1 MSSERRSPKLTS
13 PSDVTKN
20 KILAL
25 IAYTARVVALT
36 CASGPLMQTFLA
48 SLGFDS
54 GQIYVHSS
62 ILQAANV
69 LTILVFSEW
78 VSNKNPI
85 KRSAF
90 ALLPTG
96 FLFLTYIPIA
106 IAKSATIFTYV
117 LLCIISAFQQIS
129 VGLFTVCEYKTPYYV
144 YKRSEYGMMLSIC
157 GIVSSLLSL
166 ASGAVISYYTARIP
180 FTRVMAIAFGFSS
193 IFILIS
199 VLSIFLEK
207 SLISESEEGDRSEEK
222 RASIVLLMRLP
233 IFRGLI
239 TANIMRGFAAGVIG
253 VLATIALD
261 LGHGESL
268 TSAMVSAQSLASLI
282 ACGIFALLAKKV
294 SHAAFLLAGGAL
306 ICLLPLL
313 SISGSTGYL
322 LIYTLILFGRTLIDY
337 SVPSLLIHS
346 IPTSIAG
353 PYHAWRMVLQ
363 NAGTL
368 LATMLA
374 ARIPIPIL
382 LLISTVFGAVSCIA
396 FYIYTKKCKLSDE
409 NPE

>member
-1 MSSERRSPKLTS
+1 MKTEIGNPEWVFR
-13 PSDVTKN
+13 N
-20 KILAL
+20 KILATV
-25 IAYTARVVALT
+25 AYTARVVALT

-48 SLGFDS
+48 SLRFDS
-54 GQIYVHSS
+54 HRIYVHSS
-62 ILQAANV
+62 ILQAVNV
-69 LTILVFSEW
+69 LTILIFSGW

-90 ALLPTG
+90 AILPTAI
-96 FLFLTYIPIA
+96 LFLTYLPIA
-106 IAKSATIFTYV
+106 IRQSASFSSYII
-117 LLCIISAFQQIS
+117 LCAIGAFQQIS
-129 VGLFTVCEYKTPYYV
+129 IGLFTVCEYKVPYYI
-144 YKRSEYGMMLSIC
+144 YRKSEYGMMLSIC
-157 GIVSSLLSL
+157 GIISSLLSL
-166 ASGAVISYYTARIP
+166 GVGAVISYFTARIP
-180 FTRVMAIAFGFSS
+180 FTKVMAIAFCFSS
-193 IFILIS
+193 LLI
-199 VLSIFLEK
+199 VIAFLSILFEK
-207 SLISESEEGDRSEEK
+207 SLISNSEEETGGGEAK
-222 RASIVLLMRLP
+222 KVSIIALLRLP
-233 IFRGLI
+233 IFSGLI
-239 TANIMRGFAAGVIG
+239 AANVMRGFAAGVIG

>member
-1 MSSERRSPKLTS
+1 MNTITTSVNQADVRS
-13 PSDVTKN
+13 N
-20 KILAL
+20 KIKAL
-25 IAYTARVVALT
+25 IAYTARVLALT
-36 CASGPLMQTFLA
+36 CATGPLMQTFLS

-54 GQIYVHSS
+54 GRIYIHTS
-62 ILQAANV
+62 ILQAVNV
-69 LTILVFSEW
+69 LTILIFSGW
-78 VSNKNPI
+78 VNGKNPI
-85 KRSAF
+85 KPSAF
-90 ALLPTG
+90 SLLPTG
-96 FLFLTYIPIA
+96 LLFITYIPIA
-106 IAKSATIFTYV
+106 LAQKATLPAFV
-117 LLCIISAFQQIS
+117 CLCIIGAFQQIS

-144 YKRSEYGMMLSIC
+144 YIKSDYGMMLSIC
-157 GIVSSLLSL
+157 GIASSLLSL
-166 ASGAVISYYTARIP
+166 ATGAVISYLTSRIP

-193 IFILIS
+193 VLILIS

-207 SLISESEEGDRSEEK
+207 SLISGSEESDCGEEK
-222 RASIVLLMRLP
+222 RASIVSLMRLP

-239 TANIMRGFAAGVIG
+239 AANIMRGFAAGVIG

-261 LGHGESL
+261 LGHGEAL
-268 TSAMVSAQSLASLI
+268 TSAMVSAQSLASLL

-294 SHAAFLLAGGAL
+294 SHSVFLLSGGAL
-306 ICLLPLL
+306 VCLLPLL
-313 SISGSTGYL
+313 SITGSAGYL
-322 LIYTLILFGRTLIDY
+322 TVYTFILFGRTLIDY

-382 LLISTVFGAVSCIA
+382 LLISTVFGAVSCIE
-396 FYIYTKKCKLSDE
+396 FYIYTKKFKQSDE
-409 NPE
+409 NPK